1 MYILIIILR
10 LLFSFSKKVN
20 DKLIISLSSNPKNIN
35 NIENVVNS
43 ILEQN
48 VDHSLYKIILI
59 LSKLDFN
66 NKNEIP
72 TNIKLLEQSHKLR
85 ILLINNNIN
94 SQSRLI
100 FAIKKYPNN
109 PILLISDN
117 IIFPYGW
124 LEMFINDHK
133 KYPNDA
139 ISASIQYYFGKNL
152 EIREFIEGFKGE
164 KFGIFNQAYDMI
176 FNFALINTNLGGTLY
191 PKNFFKN
198 NSFFDLNLFLKISY
212 DSDEFWQSCFIM
224 IENKTLRQSS
234 KIYDYTKH
242 LINESNNSIDK
253 KILLEKIK
261 TSFLNYFP
269 EFKTIVFKRQHKIIV
284 SFTSYT
290 KRFHLLPRLI
300 ECLKRQTLLINE
312 IVLFLTEEDNKNYN
326 LNISE
331 FKIITVKENLR
342 PHLKYF
348 YAMQLFRD
356 YAIIN
361 IDDDINYSPNTF
373 ETLYNNYLDYPNII
387 VGRRSHYFN
396 YRING
401 ELKKYNEWIYKQ
413 KKITEPDF
421 NTFLTGVGSILYPP
435 DILNINEHFKYLVN
449 ELITND
455 DLVLKYFSIRKGIVS
470 KWIENN
476 ELAGKGFFING
487 QQGNPLCIINGVNND
502 IIIKKINLEINHTV
516 VNNLCIPYRNINSG
530 ITIYLLNINN
540 ITILN
545 AQTLFIVNAYSYCF
559 VDESMKFD
567 INFGNLTSKCK
578 FEYSN
583 DLNINKYINNNLIAT
598 CSINESN
605 INFEDYYFPKAHSD
619 NGINIKISNYRKNL
633 KIIFKDFYCIESN
646 NCILKAFFYQ
656 NLIKNYEIELKIN
669 NGEYICKNKKEI
681 IYANNGNFFPIEEN
695 LNCVKNL
702 KKENKR
708 IYISGIPNKFW
719 ASEGNIY
726 NVTNLFIVMRI
737 IIDDETPNQIIIIGK
752 FINNLQNDL
761 NSISINILY
770 PNLNLHCNIKSISKN
785 IISQIYCPNDKIIN
799 SEIIIENQIAY
810 TEIKNESI
818 LLINEE
824 TFIEIYFNGID
835 FFKLLNNFN
844 DINIINAF
852 KKEYISYYDFLNIIV
867 FIIIFGKK
875 FFSWYQKK
883 IKKEKKKKKKSS
895 N

>member
-10 LLFSFSKKVN
+10 LLFSFFKKVN
-20 DKLIISLSSNPKNIN
+20 VKLIISLSSNPKNIN

-48 VDHSLYKIILI
+48 IDHSLYKIILI
-59 LSKLDFN
+59 LSKLEFN
-66 NKNEIP
+66 NNNEIP
-72 TNIKLLEQSHKLR
+72 RNIKLLEQSHKLR
-85 ILLINNNIN
+85 ILLINNNLN

-133 KYPNDA
+133 RYPNDA

-152 EIREFIEGFKGE
+152 EIKEFIEGFKGE

-198 NSFFDLNLFLKISY
+198 NSFFDLNLFLNISY

-224 IENKTLRQSS
+224 IENKILRQSS

-242 LINESNNSIDK
+242 MINESNNSIDK

-261 TSFLNYFP
+261 KSFFNYFP

-284 SFTSYT
+284 SFTSYP
-290 KRFHLLPRLI
+290 KRYHLLHKLI
-300 ECLKRQTLLINE
+300 ECLKRQTLFINE
-312 IVLFLTEEDNKNYN
+312 IILFLTEEDNKSYN

-361 IDDDINYSPNTF
+361 IDDDIKYSPDTF

-387 VGRRSHYFN
+387 VGRRSHYFK

-401 ELKKYNEWIYKQ
+401 ELKIYNKWIFEQ

-435 DILNINEHFKYLVN
+435 DILNINENFKYLVN
-449 ELITND
+449 ELITTD
-455 DLVLKYFSIRKGIVS
+455 DVVLKYFSIRKGITS
-470 KWIENN
+470 KWIKNN
-476 ELAGKGFFING
+476 ELSGEGFIINAE
-487 QQGNPLCIINGVNND
+487 QGNPLYKINGVNND
-502 IIIKKINLEINHTV
+502 INIKKINLEINHTV
-516 VNNLCIPYRNINSG
+516 VNDLCISYRNINSG
-530 ITIYLLNINN
+530 ITIYLFNINN

-545 AQTLFIVNAYSYCF
+545 GQTLFNIYVYSYCF
-559 VDESMKFD
+559 VDKSMKFD
-567 INFGNLTSKCK
+567 INFGNLTSKCN

-583 DLNINKYINNNLIAT
+583 DLNINKYICNNLIAT

-619 NGINIKISNYRKNL
+619 IGINIKISNYRKNL
-633 KIIFKDFYCIESN
+633 KIIFKDFSCIE
-646 NCILKAFFYQ
+646 
-656 NLIKNYEIELKIN
+656 
-669 NGEYICKNKKEI
+669 
-681 IYANNGNFFPIEEN
+681 
-695 LNCVKNL
+695 
-702 KKENKR
+702 
-708 IYISGIPNKFW
+708 
-719 ASEGNIY
+719 
-726 NVTNLFIVMRI
+726 
-737 IIDDETPNQIIIIGK
+737 
-752 FINNLQNDL
+752 
-761 NSISINILY
+761 
-770 PNLNLHCNIKSISKN
+770 
-785 IISQIYCPNDKIIN
+785 
-799 SEIIIENQIAY
+799 
-810 TEIKNESI
+810 
-818 LLINEE
+818 
-824 TFIEIYFNGID
+824 
-835 FFKLLNNFN
+835 
-844 DINIINAF
+844 
-852 KKEYISYYDFLNIIV
+852 
-867 FIIIFGKK
+867 
-875 FFSWYQKK
+875 
-883 IKKEKKKKKKSS
+883 
-895 N
+895 

>member
-66 NKNEIP
+66 NNNEIP

-85 ILLINNNIN
+85 ILLINNNLN

-133 KYPNDA
+133 RYPNDA

-152 EIREFIEGFKGE
+152 EIKEFIEGFKGE

-198 NSFFDLNLFLKISY
+198 NSFFDLNLFLNISY

-242 LINESNNSIDK
+242 MINESNNSIDK

-261 TSFLNYFP
+261 KSFFNYFP

-284 SFTSYT
+284 SFTSYP
-290 KRFHLLPRLI
+290 KRYHLLHKLI
-300 ECLKRQTLLINE
+300 ECLKRQTLFINE
-312 IVLFLTEEDNKNYN
+312 IILFLTEEDNKSYN

-361 IDDDINYSPNTF
+361 IDDDIKYSPDTF

-387 VGRRSHYFN
+387 VGRRSHYFK

-401 ELKKYNEWIYKQ
+401 ELKIYNKWIYEQ

-435 DILNINEHFKYLVN
+435 DILNINENFKYLVN
-449 ELITND
+449 ELITTD
-455 DLVLKYFSIRKGIVS
+455 DVVLKYFSIRKGITS
-470 KWIENN
+470 KWIKNN
-476 ELAGKGFFING
+476 ELLGEGFIINAE
-487 QQGNPLCIINGVNND
+487 QGNPLYKINGVNND
-502 IIIKKINLEINHTV
+502 INIKKINLEINHTV
-516 VNNLCIPYRNINSG
+516 VNDLCISYRNINSG
-530 ITIYLLNINN
+530 ITIYLFNINN

-545 AQTLFIVNAYSYCF
+545 GQTLFNIYVYSYCF
-559 VDESMKFD
+559 VDKSMKFD
-567 INFGNLTSKCK
+567 INFGNLTSKCN

-583 DLNINKYINNNLIAT
+583 DLNINKYICNNLIAT

-619 NGINIKISNYRKNL
+619 IGINIKISNYRKNL

-646 NCILKAFFYQ
+646 NCILKAFFYK

-669 NGEYICKNKKEI
+669 NGVYICKNKKEI

-695 LNCVKNL
+695 LNCEKNL

-719 ASEGNIY
+719 ASEGNSY
-726 NVTNLFIVMRI
+726 VTNLFIIMRI
-737 IIDDETPNQIIIIGK
+737 IIDDETPNQIIIIGR
-752 FINNLQNDL
+752 FINNLQYDL

-770 PNLNLHCNIKSISKN
+770 PL
-785 IISQIYCPNDKIIN
+785 
-799 SEIIIENQIAY
+799 
-810 TEIKNESI
+810 
-818 LLINEE
+818 
-824 TFIEIYFNGID
+824 
-835 FFKLLNNFN
+835 
-844 DINIINAF
+844 
-852 KKEYISYYDFLNIIV
+852 
-867 FIIIFGKK
+867 
-875 FFSWYQKK
+875 
-883 IKKEKKKKKKSS
+883 
-895 N
+895 